1 MKPVC
6 DFSGKRSDI
15 CELKG
20 NIRIQGNSSLILS
33 EISTSQREQSWT
45 IKPHPRK
52 GDLTALQHV
61 TEMSVKLSSNK
72 EEIPSCSINHT
83 IPAIFF
89 SAGGYMGNI
98 FHDFTDILIPLFIT
112 STSFRTEVQFLI
124 SNVQPWWLA
133 KYRPYLQQL
142 SKYEVINFN
151 KIENVHCYPHVIVGL
166 RKHKEMSIDPSRA
179 PNSYSMVDF
188 SQIMKKSYGLERQES
203 IKLGDNQAKKPRLL
217 IIARKFTRSFMNI
230 DEIVRMAEDL
240 GYEAVVAEAD
250 VSSNLVRFSHI
261 VNSCDVIMGV
271 HGAGLTNLVFLPIN
285 SVVIQIVPLGG
296 LENIAWIDFGRP
308 AFEMKLRYLQ
318 YVISEEES
326 SLIEQFDRDGP
337 VFKDPGSIQR
347 QGWLAL
353 RKIYLDHQNVRL
365 DVNRFKS
372 HIIQFSN
379 ADTAEEEPIINPEKW
394 KSMCDYSNR
403 RSDVCELTGD
413 VRIPINQRSVLLVA
427 KSQSNDSHKI
437 RPYAR
442 KSDPSAMSNVAQFTL
457 TLSQNHN
464 SPVCTHNHS
473 SPAIVFSVGGYA
485 GNYFH
490 DFSDILLP
498 LFQTSHTF
506 HGKVHFLVSNFRWW
520 WVNKYLTIFQ
530 GLSQYEILNFN
541 EAGNN
546 NSAIHCFPKAII
558 GLHSNNDLMLKTG
571 DSMVQ
576 FTEFL
581 RRAYLL
587 ERNEPIKAEEL
598 SVKKPR
604 LLIIARSHTRRF
616 VNLEKIVKMGEKL
629 GFEVL
634 VAEAE
639 ANVVRFARVVN
650 TCDVMM
656 GVHGA
661 GLTNLVFLP
670 TNAVFIQVVPWGK
683 LDWISNTYFK
693 EPAISMKLKYLQYDI
708 KEEESTLM
716 EIYGRDDPVF
726 RDPYSIHKLGWERMK
741 AIYLEKQ
748 NVKLNVRR
756 FRGVLVEAMKLLRQ
770 R

>member
-1 MKPVC
+1 MGYEKTLARSFRQAEPQKLTFGLLLVCFIVLLTYLSISKPY
-6 DFSGKRSDI
+6 DA
-15 CELKG
+15 
-20 NIRIQGNSSLILS
+20 ILS
-33 EISTSQREQSWT
+33 AIN
-45 IKPHPRK
+45 
-52 GDLTALQHV
+52 L
-61 TEMSVKLSSNK
+61 KLSSADSALSDLMNK
-72 EEIPSCSINHT
+72 DT
-83 IPAIFF
+83 
-89 SAGGYMGNI
+89 M
-98 FHDFTDILIPLFIT
+98 
-112 STSFRTEVQFLI
+112 
-124 SNVQPWWLA
+124 SNVSGKENAIVESKTAGCSNISSKSVHLCQSNVMQRNSSSADISFDLPPLSEGDEVKNIQYFDMA
-133 KYRPYLQQL
+133 K
-142 SKYEVINFN
+142 
-151 KIENVHCYPHVIVGL
+151 
-166 RKHKEMSIDPSRA
+166 D
-179 PNSYSMVDF
+179 
-188 SQIMKKSYGLERQES
+188 
-203 IKLGDNQAKKPRLL
+203 
-217 IIARKFTRSFMNI
+217 
-230 DEIVRMAEDL
+230 
-240 GYEAVVAEAD
+240 
-250 VSSNLVRFSHI
+250 
-261 VNSCDVIMGV
+261 
-271 HGAGLTNLVFLPIN
+271 
-285 SVVIQIVPLGG
+285 
-296 LENIAWIDFGRP
+296 
-308 AFEMKLRYLQ
+308 
-318 YVISEEES
+318 
-326 SLIEQFDRDGP
+326 
-337 VFKDPGSIQR
+337 
-347 QGWLAL
+347 
-353 RKIYLDHQNVRL
+353 
-365 DVNRFKS
+365 
-372 HIIQFSN
+372 
-379 ADTAEEEPIINPEKW
+379 EPIINPEKW

-457 TLSQNHN
+457 RLSQIND
-464 SPVCTHNHS
+464 SPLCTHNHS

-498 LFQTSHTF
+498 LFQTSLTF

-520 WVNKYLTIFQ
+520 WVNKYLAIFQ
-530 GLSQYEILNFN
+530 GLSQYEILIFN
-541 EAGNN
+541 EADNN
-546 NSAIHCFPKAII
+546 SSAIHCFPKAII
-558 GLHSNNDLMLKTG
+558 GLHSNNDLMLKKG

-587 ERNEPIKAEEL
+587 ERKEPIKPEEL
-598 SVKKPR
+598 GVKKPR

-639 ANVVRFARVVN
+639 GNVVRFARVVN

-748 NVKLNVRR
+748 NVKLNVKR

>member
-1 MKPVC
+1 MKEINMATSFYSEILITLHHLEINLLAWFQHKLSIMGYEKTLARSFRQAEPQKLTFGLLLVC
-6 DFSGKRSDI
+6 FIVLLTYLSISKPYDA
-15 CELKG
+15 
-20 NIRIQGNSSLILS
+20 ILS
-33 EISTSQREQSWT
+33 AIN
-45 IKPHPRK
+45 
-52 GDLTALQHV
+52 L
-61 TEMSVKLSSNK
+61 KLSSADSALSDLMNK
-72 EEIPSCSINHT
+72 DTLSNVSGKEIAIVESKTGCSNISSKSVHLCQSNVLQRNS
-83 IPAIFF
+83 
-89 SAGGYMGNI
+89 SADITFDLPPLSEGDEVKNI
-98 FHDFTDILIPLFIT
+98 QYFAVNGTKTMSNYTVAAIT
-112 STSFRTEVQFLI
+112 STNSELKEED
-124 SNVQPWWLA
+124 SNVSALDMA
-133 KYRPYLQQL
+133 K
-142 SKYEVINFN
+142 
-151 KIENVHCYPHVIVGL
+151 
-166 RKHKEMSIDPSRA
+166 D
-179 PNSYSMVDF
+179 
-188 SQIMKKSYGLERQES
+188 
-203 IKLGDNQAKKPRLL
+203 
-217 IIARKFTRSFMNI
+217 
-230 DEIVRMAEDL
+230 
-240 GYEAVVAEAD
+240 
-250 VSSNLVRFSHI
+250 
-261 VNSCDVIMGV
+261 
-271 HGAGLTNLVFLPIN
+271 
-285 SVVIQIVPLGG
+285 
-296 LENIAWIDFGRP
+296 
-308 AFEMKLRYLQ
+308 
-318 YVISEEES
+318 
-326 SLIEQFDRDGP
+326 
-337 VFKDPGSIQR
+337 
-347 QGWLAL
+347 
-353 RKIYLDHQNVRL
+353 
-365 DVNRFKS
+365 
-372 HIIQFSN
+372 
-379 ADTAEEEPIINPEKW
+379 EPIINPEIW

-403 RSDVCELTGD
+403 RSDVCDLTGD

-457 TLSQNHN
+457 RLSQTHN

-498 LFQTSHTF
+498 LFQTSRTF

-520 WVNKYLTIFQ
+520 WVNKYLAIFQ
-530 GLSQYEILNFN
+530 GLSQYEILIFN
-541 EAGNN
+541 EADKN
-546 NSAIHCFPKAII
+546 NSAIHCFPKALI
-558 GLHSNNDLMLKTG
+558 GLHSNNDLMLKKG

-587 ERNEPIKAEEL
+587 ERNEPIKPVEL

>member
-1 MKPVC
+1 MPKSIPTVINDCLYKETLHVAPFVIVSPDPVFG
-6 DFSGKRSDI
+6 DISDI
-15 CELKG
+15 GCDKDDASNDDLVAPCDKSNANSIAVG
-20 NIRIQGNSSLILS
+20 KKSSSPFFSSDVITGGDVLLSKQGSHHISPFVDATDGIDVSNSMFFNVDSIVNPPDHSDWLIPYNPLVIRDSEEADEDHKLCIMGYEQKLARSFRQAEPQKLTYGLLLVCFIVLLTYLSISKPYDAILS
-33 EISTSQREQSWT
+33 AIN
-45 IKPHPRK
+45 
-52 GDLTALQHV
+52 L
-61 TEMSVKLSSNK
+61 KLSSSSSGSALSDLMNK
-72 EEIPSCSINHT
+72 DTLSNGKENAIVESKTGCSNISSRSVHLCQSNIVVQRNSSSADIRFDRPPPSEGDE
-83 IPAIFF
+83 AK
-89 SAGGYMGNI
+89 NI
-98 FHDFTDILIPLFIT
+98 QYFAVKGTKTMSNYSVAAIT
-112 STSFRTEVQFLI
+112 STKSELKEKE
-124 SNVQPWWLA
+124 SNVSALDIA
-133 KYRPYLQQL
+133 K
-142 SKYEVINFN
+142 
-151 KIENVHCYPHVIVGL
+151 
-166 RKHKEMSIDPSRA
+166 D
-179 PNSYSMVDF
+179 
-188 SQIMKKSYGLERQES
+188 
-203 IKLGDNQAKKPRLL
+203 
-217 IIARKFTRSFMNI
+217 
-230 DEIVRMAEDL
+230 
-240 GYEAVVAEAD
+240 
-250 VSSNLVRFSHI
+250 
-261 VNSCDVIMGV
+261 
-271 HGAGLTNLVFLPIN
+271 
-285 SVVIQIVPLGG
+285 
-296 LENIAWIDFGRP
+296 
-308 AFEMKLRYLQ
+308 
-318 YVISEEES
+318 
-326 SLIEQFDRDGP
+326 
-337 VFKDPGSIQR
+337 
-347 QGWLAL
+347 
-353 RKIYLDHQNVRL
+353 
-365 DVNRFKS
+365 
-372 HIIQFSN
+372 
-379 ADTAEEEPIINPEKW
+379 EPIINPEKW

-413 VRIPINQRSVLLVA
+413 VRIPINQPSVFLVA
-427 KSQSNDSHKI
+427 KSQSNGSHKI

-457 TLSQNHN
+457 RLSQNHN
-464 SPVCTHNHS
+464 SPLCTHNHS

-498 LFQTSHTF
+498 LFQTSHIF

-541 EAGNN
+541 EADNN

-558 GLHSNNDLMLKTG
+558 GLYSNNDLMLKNG

-598 SVKKPR
+598 SLKKPR

-670 TNAVFIQVVPWGK
+670 TNAVFIQIVPWGK

-726 RDPYSIHKLGWERMK
+726 RDPYSIHKLGWEKMK
-741 AIYLEKQ
+741 AIYLGKQ

-756 FRGVLVEAMKLLRQ
+756 FRGVLIEAMKLLRQ